1 MASLFLYSST
11 KKVQQYTELFITF
24 KTCYFTMLFKYE

>member
-11 KKVQQYTELFITF
+11 KKVQQYTELFYHF
-24 KTCYFTMLFKYE
+24 LNWLFNNVI